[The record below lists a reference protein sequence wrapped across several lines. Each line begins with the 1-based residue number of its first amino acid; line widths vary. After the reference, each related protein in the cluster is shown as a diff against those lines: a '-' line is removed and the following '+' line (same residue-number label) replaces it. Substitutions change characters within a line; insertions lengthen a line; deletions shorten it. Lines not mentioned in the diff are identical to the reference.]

1 VILVLCTIT
10 AAETNCLHFIDNSFN
25 PTSMPELQDDYHD
38 EYDDLTKDEKDKLVQ
53 EFNDEK
59 DQLKK
64 ALRPTAR
71 ARMQDVT
78 NVVRN
83 IRQLVGLS

>member
-1 VILVLCTIT
+1 MLR
-10 AAETNCLHFIDNSFN
+10 
-25 PTSMPELQDDYHD
+25 LQDDYHD
-38 EYDDLTKDEKDKLVQ
+38 EYDDLTKDEKDELVR

-64 ALRPTAR
+64 VSRPTAR
-71 ARMQDVT
+71 ARMQDVA

>member
-1 VILVLCTIT
+1 ML
-10 AAETNCLHFIDNSFN
+10 
-25 PTSMPELQDDYHD
+25 ELQDDYHD

-64 ALRPTAR
+64 ALCPTAR

-78 NVVRN
+78 NVVCN